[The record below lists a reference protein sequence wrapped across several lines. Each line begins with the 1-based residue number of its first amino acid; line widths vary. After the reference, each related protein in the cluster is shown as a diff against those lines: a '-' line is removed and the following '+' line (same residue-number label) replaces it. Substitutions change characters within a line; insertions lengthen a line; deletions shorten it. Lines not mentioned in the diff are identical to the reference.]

1 VLCEICHL
9 AISHSLIYSGGI
21 GDYHKLGEGTADD
34 GHSEGES
41 IDDKDTCGVGLKVTD
56 LELVHVLR
64 STSID
69 S

>member
-9 AISHSLIYSGGI
+9 AISNSLIYSGGI
-21 GDYHKLGEGTADD
+21 GDYHKLGEGTANDC
-34 GHSEGES
+34 HSEGES
-41 IDDKDTCGVGLKVTD
+41 MDDKDTCGVGLKVTD
-56 LELVHVLR
+56 LELVDVLR